1 MTHSS
6 NSMPPKTASDGSPR
20 RATHPA
26 TRRPN
31 DRAYGRAAGRAA
43 GRGRAWAIVI
53 AASLASVVG
62 AALVF
67 ASVSVAA
74 GTILIAAVRTVQNH
88 ALAAPALT
96 PPPPALNLEPIAA
109 DGVLPGKMP
118 LAGST
123 SGSASGS
130 GAEAM
135 GATRAKHNTIATT
148 EAGTHAAPD
157 ALAPIPASSDPLAGP
172 RLIAAVY
179 ATLVRRDI
187 DGALVAPE
195 PNPAE
200 AALQLIS
207 LDEGSRRAIN
217 TALNMRGRNLDHA
230 VIINLPFLIVA
241 QSGQAGAN
249 KPLVAGVAA
258 IALYRSR
265 EFLAVDDL
273 ETLIESQLP
282 EAQRSHYRALL
293 NDYWRQYA
301 LDGAQARAAKGED
314 PAPESLL
321 IAEAK
326 LKLVGEEAARAFE
339 RTLRSGDL
347 LHYWFARG
355 LGLTPEQAEPFRT
368 TLAAYSQEHGGDGD
382 SAAKRQLLQDLRRS
396 LNTTQQRTL
405 ERNMK
410 GFLD

>member
-1 MTHSS
+1 MANPTDSVPS
-6 NSMPPKTASDGSPR
+6 QTASSRGGHR
-20 RATHPA
+20 RP
-26 TRRPN
+26 TRRPIR
-31 DRAYGRAAGRAA
+31 RANGHGT
-43 GRGRAWAIVI
+43 GRAWAIVI

-62 AALVF
+62 AAMVV

-74 GTILIAAVRTVQNH
+74 GAILIAAVRTVQTH
-88 ALAAPALT
+88 ALAAPALA
-96 PPPPALNLEPIAA
+96 PPAAALNLGPIAA
-109 DGVLPGKMP
+109 DGMLPGRMP
-118 LAGST
+118 M
-123 SGSASGS
+123 SGPITGDMHHAKAPSHVGTDA
-130 GAEAM
+130 A
-135 GATRAKHNTIATT
+135 AT
-148 EAGTHAAPD
+148 
-157 ALAPIPASSDPLAGP
+157 ALPTIPASADPLAGP
-172 RLIAAVY
+172 RLIAAVH
-179 ATLVRRDI
+179 ATLIRRDI

-217 TALNMRGRNLDHA
+217 TALNMRGRHLDHA
-230 VIINLPFLIVA
+230 IIINLPFLIVA

-273 ETLIESQLP
+273 ETLIASQLP

-293 NDYWRQYA
+293 HNYWRQYA
-301 LDGAQARAAKGED
+301 LDAARARADKGED

-355 LGLTPEQAEPFRT
+355 LGLSPDQAGPFRT
-368 TLAAYSQEHGGDGD
+368 TLAAYAQEHGGDGD
-382 SAAKRQLLQDLRRS
+382 AAAKRQLLQDLRQG

-405 ERNMK
+405 ERNMQ

>member
-1 MTHSS
+1 MANPTST
-6 NSMPPKTASDGSPR
+6 MPPKTASDGAPR
-20 RATHPA
+20 GANHL
-26 TRRPN
+26 
-31 DRAYGRAAGRAA
+31 AGRAS

-62 AALVF
+62 AALVV

-74 GTILIAAVRTVQNH
+74 GAILIAAVRTVQNH
-88 ALAAPALT
+88 ALAAPALA
-96 PPPPALNLEPIAA
+96 PPPAALNLGPIAA

-118 LAGST
+118 LAR
-123 SGSASGS
+123 SASGS
-130 GAEAM
+130 AAGSAM
-135 GATRAKHNTIATT
+135 GAKHDTIATT
-148 EAGTHAAPD
+148 KAGTHAAPD
-157 ALAPIPASSDPLAGP
+157 ALAPIPASADPLAGP
-172 RLIAAVY
+172 RLIAAVH
-179 ATLVRRDI
+179 ATLIRRDI
-187 DGALVAPE
+187 DGTLVTPE

-200 AALQLIS
+200 AALELIS

-217 TALNMRGRNLDHA
+217 TALNMRGRHLDHA

-273 ETLIESQLP
+273 ETLIASQLP
-282 EAQRSHYRALL
+282 GAQRSHYRALL
-293 NDYWRQYA
+293 HDYWRQYA
-301 LDGAQARAAKGED
+301 LDAARARADKGED

-326 LKLVGEEAARAFE
+326 LQLVGEEAARAFE

-355 LGLTPEQAEPFRT
+355 LGLSPDQAGPFRT

-382 SAAKRQLLQDLRRS
+382 SAAKRQLLQDLRQG
-396 LNTTQQRTL
+396 LNATQQRTL
-405 ERNMK
+405 ERNLQ

>member
-1 MTHSS
+1 M
-6 NSMPPKTASDGSPR
+6 
-20 RATHPA
+20 
-26 TRRPN
+26 
-31 DRAYGRAAGRAA
+31 
-43 GRGRAWAIVI
+43 
-53 AASLASVVG
+53 VV
-62 AALVF
+62 

-74 GTILIAAVRTVQNH
+74 GAILIAAVRTVQTH
-88 ALAAPALT
+88 ALAAPALA
-96 PPPPALNLEPIAA
+96 PPAAALNLGPIAA
-109 DGVLPGKMP
+109 DGMLPGRMP
-118 LAGST
+118 M
-123 SGSASGS
+123 SGPITGDMHHAKAPSHVGTDA
-130 GAEAM
+130 A
-135 GATRAKHNTIATT
+135 AT
-148 EAGTHAAPD
+148 
-157 ALAPIPASSDPLAGP
+157 ALPTIPASADPLAGP
-172 RLIAAVY
+172 RLIAAVH
-179 ATLVRRDI
+179 ATLIRRDI

-217 TALNMRGRNLDHA
+217 TALNMRGRHLDHA
-230 VIINLPFLIVA
+230 IIINLPFLIVA

-273 ETLIESQLP
+273 ETLIASQLP

-293 NDYWRQYA
+293 HNYWRQYA
-301 LDGAQARAAKGED
+301 LDAARARADKGED

-355 LGLTPEQAEPFRT
+355 LGLSPDQAGPFRT
-368 TLAAYSQEHGGDGD
+368 TLAAYAQEHGGDGD
-382 SAAKRQLLQDLRRS
+382 AAAKRQLLQDLRQG

-405 ERNMK
+405 ERNMQ